1 MAYTEGRYQAMKATS
16 DSESTEAKE
25 VGRAAQRYQAMWLA
39 REPFLRRARQCA
51 ELTIP
56 YLIPPQDWTGTSDLY
71 TPFQG
76 VGAKGVNHLT
86 SKLML
91 SLFPPNSPFA
101 RLKMDGKA
109 EDQAKQ
115 ADPKL
120 KDKVE
125 AQLADIERKIGS
137 EVDTQQYRPRLAEGI
152 KHLIV
157 GGNTLYFF
165 PEEKDVQGTDD
176 SMRVFRLDKYVVK
189 RDPSGNV
196 LEICVKEQVSPK
208 SLSKELHAEIQKIAG
223 YKGDDKTCD
232 LYTYIY
238 LEDGKYEIFQEVHGL
253 VVPGSEGTYPKDQLP
268 WLPLRWHTIDGEDY
282 GRGYVE
288 DLLGDLQSTEGLTQS
303 IVEGAAAAAK
313 VLFLANPNG
322 STKIEDIQK
331 APNGAVRYGN
341 AADITVLR
349 LEKQNDF
356 NVASTTSEKVE
367 RRLAQ
372 GFLLNS
378 SAQRQGERVTA
389 EEWRFMIQE
398 LEESLG
404 GIYSIFAHTL
414 QLPLVKILMFR
425 MEKSKKI
432 PVLKKGTFRPVIVTG
447 IEALGRGNDLQK
459 LKEFIGD
466 AIQTLTPQVAQQY
479 LNIDNYLSRLA
490 TGAGIDPTGLIKTA
504 EEQQAAQQ
512 AQAQAEQ
519 TNQMMDVV
527 KKLGPAGLKMAA
539 DQQKGTQDN
548 GGSTQP
554 AAGLPS

>member
-1 MAYTEGRYQAMKATS
+1 MAYTEGSYQAKPSS
-16 DSESTEAKE
+16 DSEATEAKE
-25 VGRAAQRYQAMWLA
+25 VGRAAQRYNAMWQA

-76 VGAKGVNHLT
+76 VGSKGVNHLT

-101 RLKMDGKA
+101 RLRLDGRA
-109 EDQAKQ
+109 EDQAKKV
-115 ADPKL
+115 DPKL
-120 KDKVE
+120 KSQVE
-125 AQLADIERKIGS
+125 AQLADIERKIAA
-137 EVDTQQYRPRLAEGI
+137 EVETQQYRPRLAEGI

-157 GGNTLYFF
+157 GGNTLLCL
-165 PEEKDVQGTDD
+165 PEDEDRQSDDD

-196 LEICVKEQVSPK
+196 LEICVKEPISPK
-208 SLSKELHAEIQKIAG
+208 SLTKEFHAEIQKIAG

-238 LEDGKYEIFQEVHGL
+238 LEDGMYEIFQEVHGL
-253 VVPGSEGTYPKDQLP
+253 VVPGSEGSYPRDKMP
-268 WLPLRWHTIDGEDY
+268 WLALRWHTIDGEDY

-288 DLLGDLQSTEGLTQS
+288 DLLGDLQSTEGLTQA
-303 IVEGAAAAAK
+303 IVEGSAAAAK
-313 VLFLANPNG
+313 VLFFVNPNG
-322 STKIEDIQK
+322 STKIEEIQK

-341 AADITVLR
+341 GTDITVLR

-356 NVASTTSEKVE
+356 SIANATSERVE

-378 SAQRQGERVTA
+378 SAQRQGDRVTA

-404 GIYSIFAHTL
+404 GIYSILSHSL
-414 QLPLVKILMFR
+414 QLPLVKIIMFR
-425 MEKSKKI
+425 MEKKGTI
-432 PVLKKGTFRPVIVTG
+432 PTMKKGTVRPIIVTG
-447 IEALGRGNDLQK
+447 LEALGRGNDLQK

-479 LNIDNYLSRLA
+479 LNIDDYLQRLA
-490 TGAGIDPTGLIKTA
+490 TGAGLDPTGLIKTK
-504 EEQQAAQQ
+504 EEMDAMMQEQAQQQQQ
-512 AQAQAEQ
+512 AQ
-519 TNQMMDVV
+519 MMDMI
-527 KKLGPAGLKMAA
+527 KKLGPAGIKAMA
-539 DQQKGTQDN
+539 DQSKGTDN
-548 GGSTQP
+548 GGSQEPETSQP
-554 AAGLPS
+554 A

>member
-1 MAYTEGRYQAMKATS
+1 MAYTEGSYQAKPSS
-16 DSESTEAKE
+16 DSEATEAKE
-25 VGRAAQRYQAMWLA
+25 VGRAAQRYNAMWQA

-76 VGAKGVNHLT
+76 VGSKGVNHLT

-101 RLKMDGKA
+101 RLRLDGRA
-109 EDQAKQ
+109 EDQAKKV
-115 ADPKL
+115 DPKL
-120 KDKVE
+120 KSQVE
-125 AQLADIERKIGS
+125 AQLADIERKIAA
-137 EVDTQQYRPRLAEGI
+137 EVETQQYRPRLAEGI

-157 GGNTLYFF
+157 GGNTLLCL
-165 PEEKDVQGTDD
+165 PEDEDRQSDDD

-196 LEICVKEQVSPK
+196 LEICVKEPISPK
-208 SLSKELHAEIQKIAG
+208 SLTKEFHAEIQKIAG

-238 LEDGKYEIFQEVHGL
+238 LEDGMYEIFQEVHGL
-253 VVPGSEGTYPKDQLP
+253 VVPGSEGSYPRDKMP
-268 WLPLRWHTIDGEDY
+268 WLALRWHTIDGEDY

-288 DLLGDLQSTEGLTQS
+288 DLLGDLQSTEGLTQA
-303 IVEGAAAAAK
+303 IVEGSAAAAK
-313 VLFLANPNG
+313 VLFFVNPNG
-322 STKIEDIQK
+322 STKIEEIQK

-341 AADITVLR
+341 GTDITVLR

-356 NVASTTSEKVE
+356 SIANATSERVE

-378 SAQRQGERVTA
+378 SAQRQGDRVTA

-404 GIYSIFAHTL
+404 GIYSILSHSL
-414 QLPLVKILMFR
+414 QLPLVKIIMFR
-425 MEKSKKI
+425 MEKKGTI
-432 PVLKKGTFRPVIVTG
+432 PTMKKGTVRPIIVTG
-447 IEALGRGNDLQK
+447 LEALGRGNDLQK

-479 LNIDNYLSRLA
+479 LNIDDYLQRLA
-490 TGAGIDPTGLIKTA
+490 TGAGLDPTGLIKTK
-504 EEQQAAQQ
+504 EEMDAMMQEQAQQ
-512 AQAQAEQ
+512 QQQEQ
-519 TNQMMDVV
+519 LMDMI
-527 KKLGPAGLKMAA
+527 KKLGPAGIKAMA
-539 DQQKGTQDN
+539 DQSKGTDN
-548 GGSTQP
+548 GGSQEPETSQP
-554 AAGLPS
+554 A